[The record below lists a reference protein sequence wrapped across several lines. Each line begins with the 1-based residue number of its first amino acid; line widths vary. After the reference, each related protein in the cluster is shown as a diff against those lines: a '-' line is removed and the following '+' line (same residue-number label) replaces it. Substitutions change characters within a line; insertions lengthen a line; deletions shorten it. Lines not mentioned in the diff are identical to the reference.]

1 MQRPS
6 LEYAQ
11 PPVDV
16 YRSNDNESIS
26 DPIYNLICSFNPS
39 PPQKKE
45 NMPTTPKW
53 GPTLYSRCLLV
64 KYPNGHG
71 LLQRLHPS
79 SISNHLVKRPSRWKY
94 LPLLQD
100 SAEKIGKA
108 NPANDCYCYVQSSGQ
123 PDPNS
128 WGNPTC

>member
-11 PPVDV
+11 RPVDV

-39 PPQKKE
+39 PPKKKE
-45 NMPTTPKW
+45 NVPTTTKW

-79 SISNHLVKRPSRWKY
+79 SKTAITWLNAPAIGCVPAITPKPTPPMIAMSLCPIFWPTRPKQ
-94 LPLLQD
+94 LGKPNLL
-100 SAEKIGKA
+100 
-108 NPANDCYCYVQSSGQ
+108 
-123 PDPNS
+123 
-128 WGNPTC
+128 T